1 MSKPKKT
8 RRPMTAEEIAAC
20 RALGAASF
28 TPGTPHKRFARDC
41 VSMARAPEPTITE
54 AQAVFLRGLCEKY
67 RRQLP
72 AAVVEWART
81 AKEHAIKNCCQFCW
95 EESPAAE
102 WKADVC
108 PKCGNVYDAILA
120 QEGDD

>member
-1 MSKPKKT
+1 MSKTKKP
-8 RRPMTAEEIAAC
+8 RRAMTAEEIAAC

-72 AAVVEWART
+72 AAVVEWAR
-81 AKEHAIKNCCQFCW
+81 
-95 EESPAAE
+95 AE